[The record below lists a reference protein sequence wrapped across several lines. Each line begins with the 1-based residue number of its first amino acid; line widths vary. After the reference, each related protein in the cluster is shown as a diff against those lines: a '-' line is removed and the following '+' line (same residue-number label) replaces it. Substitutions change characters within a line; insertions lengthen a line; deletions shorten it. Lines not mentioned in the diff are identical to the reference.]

1 MYNYLMKIE
10 YDGTKYVG
18 WQIQKN
24 GSSIQEKIEKALKK
38 TLRSKTKIIGA
49 GRTDKGVHAYGQYAN
64 FKTQNLINES
74 QVFLNSMNFFL
85 KKESISITALTKKF
99 INFHSRFSAK
109 ERIYKYIITNRIGS
123 LSLDRDR
130 TWHIKKKID
139 IKLLKKGAKILTGTH
154 DFSTFRSSSCTA
166 KSPIKKI
173 KFIKVTK
180 SKDRIILTFN
190 SKSFL
195 QNQVRSMVGCL
206 KSLST
211 KEWDFQKFKKV
222 FKSKNRKHCAAPAPA
237 HGLYLYNVIY

>member
-130 TWHIKKKID
+130 TWHIKKK
-139 IKLLKKGAKILTGTH
+139 
-154 DFSTFRSSSCTA
+154 
-166 KSPIKKI
+166 
-173 KFIKVTK
+173 
-180 SKDRIILTFN
+180 N
-190 SKSFL
+190 
-195 QNQVRSMVGCL
+195 
-206 KSLST
+206 
-211 KEWDFQKFKKV
+211 
-222 FKSKNRKHCAAPAPA
+222 
-237 HGLYLYNVIY
+237 